1 MVKIKS
7 VKKDYKKIIKDLEEE
22 LVRKQKR
29 IEELEE
35 QTTLLLKTALKRQKK

>member
-1 MVKIKS
+1 VVKIKS